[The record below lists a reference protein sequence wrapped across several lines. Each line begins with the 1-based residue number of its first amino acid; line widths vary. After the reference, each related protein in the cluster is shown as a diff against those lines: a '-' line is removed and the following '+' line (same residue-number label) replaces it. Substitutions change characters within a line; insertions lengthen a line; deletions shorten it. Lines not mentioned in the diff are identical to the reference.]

1 MSGPRRPGVVAS
13 VVIGALLITGAPA
26 STSSAHPSPWTR
38 DLDVLASAHA
48 SAARPTALEVEVQQG
63 TVRRGEADADA
74 GASSS
79 ATCSGCTADSASL
92 QVVYASRA
100 SEATLDNTA
109 NAWTQDCTGCSAT
122 ALSVQVVVLRSVP
135 AVVANNRALAVNAAC
150 QECLT
155 ASVAFQ
161 VVVLADRGDRLSEG
175 SMDQLRGWF
184 DAQRA
189 ALRTPPTTTG
199 EATPRRSDPDGR
211 PGRQTP
217 GSAGS
222 APQRPGI
229 AGTGRTRHQR
239 PGRADRR
246 GGRRRGQV
254 GVWIDVLARRGVR

>member
-189 ALRTPPTTTG
+189 ALRAPPTTTG
-199 EATPRRSDPDGR
+199 ELSPDGR
-211 PGRQTP
+211 PDRHTL

-229 AGTGRTRHQR
+229 ADTGRTPHQR